1 MTVSTQDYLRP
12 TEDFASDVP
21 AGVHDSVA
29 IQLQSDDGTFGRRR
43 YDSELQTLNITNV
56 FDNFVNFG
64 FSAGF

>member
-29 IQLQSDDGTFGRRR
+29 IQLQSDDGTFGRI

-64 FSAGF
+64 ISAGF